1 MDLIKL
7 IILSIIQGICE
18 VLPISSSGHL
28 ILFKQLLGI
37 NTYGLTLEIILHIGS
52 LIAVVFYYKKELFEI
67 ITYSLNYLKGDKNSK
82 KHFNLLL
89 YLFISTFVTSIIAL
103 LFNSFIENFF
113 SNIVF
118 LPIFFLITSII
129 ITFSNHNSK
138 TKSIYDIS
146 LTDAIIVGLFQGI
159 GIIPGISRSGITY
172 FSLNFRKVN
181 THDSFKYSFLLFIP
195 ITFASFLS
203 KLLSFNKNSTLI
215 FPPYYY
221 IIAVI
226 ISGITT
232 YFSLILFS
240 KIINRNKYYF
250 FSIYLIILS
259 SIIILFL

>member
-172 FSLNFRKVN
+172 FSL
-181 THDSFKYSFLLFIP
+181 
-195 ITFASFLS
+195 
-203 KLLSFNKNSTLI
+203 I